1 MFTFATMY
9 KEYLT
14 FFLIIGVFVVVV
26 CLSVMIPSR
35 PLKYRTEKVAIDSI
49 SVENDYSFLPDKTW
63 TYYTKY
69 GPTITTNNCQIFKVG
84 DSIEVK
90 LVKINQ

>member
-14 FFLIIGVFVVVV
+14 VFLIISFFVLTMCVSIM
-26 CLSVMIPSR
+26 LPLK
-35 PLKYRTEKVAIDSI
+35 PLKYRVEKVAIDSI
-49 SVENDYSFLPDKTW
+49 SVEKHYSFLPDKTW

-69 GPTITTNNCQIFKVG
+69 GPTITTNNGQIFKVG

-90 LVKINQ
+90 LVKLNQ